1 MAIYSLTY
9 VLNALGFFT
18 NKRDSRILKILVLLL
33 LIFISGTR
41 YYMGGSDVLVYEGVY
56 NAVPAPGIILKYI
69 FTGINE
75 GVNTNY
81 ESGFLL
87 LCSVIKSLGFSYFG
101 FILIWTIIFYT
112 LVVKGLEDFVPNWAA
127 FFAVF
132 MYKLMFYDTFISI
145 RQGLTIAM
153 FCYML
158 QYIRDRKWY
167 IYFPL
172 CFLALLEHS
181 GAIILFP
188 VYFIVYVPVSKRFI
202 RSFALAMAPTWFIS
216 SRVDLSGMIYS
227 VAEFLGNS
235 KGERWAEST
244 ETISLIHTIEC
255 YLVIALVLIF
265 YEKIISN
272 KRGKEVKLV
281 LQLLLVAIPMF
292 TLFKDWIVLTRE
304 KDYFVMMYGILLGYI
319 LDGGTITPLEYDGE
333 GYELYSPCSY
343 AGIKN
348 AKIISCIIIAVCFI
362 GMTRFVMVFDG
373 GVLKHFTSFITEG
386 VSIFQ

>member
-1 MAIYSLTY
+1 
-9 VLNALGFFT
+9 
-18 NKRDSRILKILVLLL
+18 
-33 LIFISGTR
+33 
-41 YYMGGSDVLVYEGVY
+41 
-56 NAVPAPGIILKYI
+56 
-69 FTGINE
+69 
-75 GVNTNY
+75 
-81 ESGFLL
+81 
-87 LCSVIKSLGFSYFG
+87 
-101 FILIWTIIFYT
+101 
-112 LVVKGLEDFVPNWAA
+112 
-127 FFAVF
+127 
-132 MYKLMFYDTFISI
+132 MFYDTFISI